1 MRSAVRLA
9 RLCLAG
15 TAGII
20 AFTALGCLGQT
31 GGASAQTI
39 ATNFTNNLRFGRME
53 LAAESIAP
61 GEKNQTAFVEHHKSW
76 GNRIRVADAELIG
89 IKMIK
94 KDEEADVSV
103 RVSWFRLDE
112 EELKLTTIKQKWTSK
127 YGGWLLASETRADG
141 DVGLLGEK
149 VEQPDDVPPRENVH
163 FPTIHI
169 GQN

>member
-1 MRSAVRLA
+1 MRSTVRLA
-9 RLCLAG
+9 SLCSLSLAG
-15 TAGII
+15 TL
-20 AFTALGCLGQT
+20 AFTVTGCLGQT
-31 GGASAQTI
+31 GGASAQQI
-39 ATNFTNNLRFGRME
+39 ATDFTNNLRFGRME

-61 GEKNQTAFVEHHKSW
+61 GEKNQAAFVEHHKAW
-76 GNRIRVADAELIG
+76 GSRIRVADAELIG
-89 IKMIK
+89 IKMVK

-127 YGGWLLASETRADG
+127 FGGWRLASETRSDG

-149 VEQPDDVPPRENVH
+149 VEQPDDVPPSENVH
-163 FPTIHI
+163 FATIRI